1 MAEGPRRPDLTLPP
15 AEAAVYLSAVT
26 RATASGGTV
35 LEYGSGGSTLL
46 ASEAGAEVWSVESDA
61 AWAAMMRDWFEA
73 HPPARRVTI
82 LHADIGP
89 TRDWGH
95 PVDDSRIRQ
104 WPDYALTP
112 WETAGFPHPDVVLV
126 DGRFRLA
133 SFLAVA
139 FHITRPVTLFFD
151 DYTPRRAYHR
161 AEEVAKPAAITGRMA
176 RFDLTPT
183 SIPPDGLRRFARA
196 SLQPG

>member
-1 MAEGPRRPDLTLPP
+1 MDRPALTLPP
-15 AEAAVYLSAVT
+15 AEAEAYRSAVAEAAEEGHV
-26 RATASGGTV
+26 RV

-46 ASEAGAEVWSVESDA
+46 ASETGAEVWSVESDA
-61 AWAAMMRDWFEA
+61 AWAGMMRDWFA
-73 HPPARRVTI
+73 THPPANPVHI

-95 PVDDSRIRQ
+95 PRDESRVRH
-104 WPDYALTP
+104 WPDYALMP
-112 WETAGFPHPDVVLV
+112 WERPDLPHPDVVLI

-133 SFLAVA
+133 CFLAVA

-151 DYTPRRAYHR
+151 DYAPRRGYHK
-161 AEEVAKPAAITGRMA
+161 AEEVAPRAALIGRMA

-183 SIPPDGLRRFARA
+183 PITADGLRRFARA
-196 SLQPG
+196 SLQPA